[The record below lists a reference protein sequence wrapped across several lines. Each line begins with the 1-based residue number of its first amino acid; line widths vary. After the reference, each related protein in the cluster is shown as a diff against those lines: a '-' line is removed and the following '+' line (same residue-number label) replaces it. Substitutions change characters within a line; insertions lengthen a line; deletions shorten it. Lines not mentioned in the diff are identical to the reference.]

1 VCYRKTSD
9 LIPLCHPLPL
19 DKVQIE
25 ISLEN
30 NQVLIDCECR
40 VTHKT
45 GVEMEALTGATVAAL
60 TVYDMVKAVSHQV
73 VISET
78 KLVSKRGG
86 KRMVGPEEV

>member
-1 VCYRKTSD
+1 
-9 LIPLCHPLPL
+9 L

-86 KRMVGPEEV
+86 KRTVGPEEV